1 MAKIS
6 VIMST
11 YNESI
16 EQIIKSIE
24 SILQQTIQEFEF
36 IIVDDNPKNIE
47 ILHLLKEYEKKDN
60 RIKIIINDKNLGLAK
75 SLNKGIEA
83 CKSKYIARMDA
94 DDISINN
101 RLEIEYKFLET
112 NSQIDAVS
120 GNSII
125 IDENDN
131 IISKNELKYYD
142 NDIIKKILPYQNI
155 IVHPAVMIKTD
166 IIKKLNGYRNFPAA
180 QDYDLWLRMVTNNY
194 KIVILDHY
202 LLKYR
207 SSNTNISHSKAF
219 KQYCCNKY
227 SVRLFYERK
236 TKKYDSFSIEKLNK
250 YLLKKKANNK
260 EINYKYL
267 KAIDTCKIAIKKI
280 KKHKYFTGFLQLM
293 YSVFLNKNI
302 IMLLFKR
309 YKYRK
314 ILKHSQKIKS
324 ISCEIEQ

>member
-194 KIVILDHY
+194 KIG
-202 LLKYR
+202 
-207 SSNTNISHSKAF
+207 
-219 KQYCCNKY
+219 
-227 SVRLFYERK
+227 
-236 TKKYDSFSIEKLNK
+236 
-250 YLLKKKANNK
+250 
-260 EINYKYL
+260 
-267 KAIDTCKIAIKKI
+267 IKKS
-280 KKHKYFTGFLQLM
+280 YFSF
-293 YSVFLNKNI
+293 F
-302 IMLLFKR
+302 
-309 YKYRK
+309 
-314 ILKHSQKIKS
+314 
-324 ISCEIEQ
+324 IS